1 MGSASLAA
9 ARQAARPPGPWRQ
22 FDNTPPALSW
32 GLRGKNVFQIGIVH
46 WVVMTNHQMPLW
58 KKIHSVRIDLLKNC
72 SHAAAW
78 WVPLRR
84 PTKLG
89 SHTRGGTVLGLVRAL
104 SRHVR
109 RFGSFTKIL
118 EDCRM
123 MRIVCI
129 ARRWKQRLFFFY
141 NFHCVYIQTII
152 HLFIFIIIT
161 IASISVNMWQNSSG
175 CCCLWSGKAWVK
187 HATGLFFSQSWSI
200 LLK

>member
-9 ARQAARPPGPWRQ
+9 ARQAARRPGPWRQ
-22 FDNTPPALSW
+22 YPSSPEGW
-32 GLRGKNVFQIGIVH
+32 GVKMCFRLGSFTEWWWQTTKCHCG
-46 WVVMTNHQMPLW
+46 
-58 KKIHSVRIDLLKNC
+58 KIHSVRTDLLKNC
-72 SHAAAW
+72 SHAAAQ

-89 SHTRGGTVLGLVRAL
+89 SHTRGGTMLGLVRAL

-129 ARRWKQRLFFFY
+129 ARRWKQRLFFSF
-141 NFHCVYIQTII
+141 FFFFFFFTISTAFI
-152 HLFIFIIIT
+152 FKLLFI
-161 IASISVNMWQNSSG
+161 
-175 CCCLWSGKAWVK
+175 CLFLSLS
-187 HATGLFFSQSWSI
+187 LFHQSQ
-200 LLK
+200 